1 LELALNLA
9 WLLIAVALLLLCGAR
24 ALSFTQRR
32 RRITAVVAL
41 ACLVWLLFPVISIT
55 DDLNSGQSVFEA
67 TSIKKPVQP
76 GDQVRPLLTLLYA
89 APALARTAWRE
100 INLHSELSSITEEF
114 FAFDLSRRPPPQ
126 SL

>member
-1 LELALNLA
+1 MALPTALVYAVSPVRTARLGTGAQSRLAADCSGFAASLWCA
-9 WLLIAVALLLLCGAR
+9 CPFIY
-24 ALSFTQRR
+24 TETPPD
-32 RRITAVVAL
+32 TAVVAL

-89 APALARTAWRE
+89 APR
-100 INLHSELSSITEEF
+100 LH
-114 FAFDLSRRPPPQ
+114 AP
-126 SL
+126 